1 MDTVSEGLVIKGKK
15 AETLSNM
22 PKITRRQ
29 VGTWDL
35 GFFTAVPAPEQ
46 TFPP

>member
-1 MDTVSEGLVIKGKK
+1 MQTVSEGLVIKGKK

-22 PKITRRQ
+22 PKITLRQ

-35 GFFTAVPAPEQ
+35 GFFIAMPAPEQ